1 MTDGNDTDDQ
11 QLSHV
16 PMEPEVLKSKGNE
29 AFQTTLKK
37 KMFLC
42 FISLAKVTK
51 CPFKTT
57 AFVATL
63 LHI

>member
-29 AFQTTLKK
+29 AGPYLVFDVGYEKQLL
-37 KMFLC
+37 F
-42 FISLAKVTK
+42 AK
-51 CPFKTT
+51 
-57 AFVATL
+57 L
-63 LHI
+63 